1 MASEFDIVIR
11 GGTVM
16 DGNGGTPFVGDVAVR
31 DGKIA
36 EVGKVSG
43 RGAEEINAGGLSVTP
58 GFVDIHTHYDGQA
71 MWDSCLAPSSWHGVT
86 TVVMGNCGVGFAP
99 VRKDTQDAVIALM
112 EGVEDIP
119 GPCLHEGLD
128 WSWES
133 FSEYLTAL
141 ERRRHDIDFCALLPH
156 APMRVYVMGDRALN
170 LEDANQAD
178 IAQMREITADAVRA
192 GAFGFS
198 TSRTIAHKTL
208 AGDHTPTLRAQ
219 EAELMGI
226 AMGLKDAGKG
236 FIEMTSDWNTP
247 DPATEFA
254 MVRRVMQACGR
265 PLVFSL
271 NQRHDRTTAWRDLLE
286 LSTQAAAD
294 GLPVRC
300 VAPPRPI
307 GALLGLT
314 GSQNPFAGTRTY
326 RSIAHLPLG
335 QRVAAMRDPAVRAKI
350 TTEDPAEFNTWSLL
364 TRIGF
369 ERMFRFTDPLNYT
382 PAREDSVAA
391 IAAREG
397 RTPQDVAYDMLIEDD
412 GKGFIFA
419 CIVNYANYDL
429 EPVKEMYARQHVI
442 PGLSDGGAHVAFISD
457 ASFPTFLFSY
467 WGRDRGDGS
476 HGHPR
481 SGAAPDARA
490 GAFRRSERSWRACS
504 GHEGGYQRHRL
515 RQLGV
520 GAAADGGRSA
530 CRRAAPVAEG
540 ARLCGDGQGGADH
553 LSQRGCDRCAAGRSG
568 AQPADGLS
576 SASASEIIV
585 SPAVRPARPSRPSPA
600 CRDEPHPHRR
610 AHRRWR

>member
-1 MASEFDIVIR
+1 MANEYDVVIR
-11 GGTVM
+11 DGTIM
-16 DGNGGTPFVGDVAVR
+16 DGNGGTPFTGDVAVK

-36 EVGKVSG
+36 EIGKVAARG
-43 RGAEEINAGGLSVTP
+43 REEIDASGLSVTP

-71 MWDSCLAPSSWHGVT
+71 MWDSQLAPSSWHGVT

-99 VRKDTQDAVIALM
+99 VRKNTQDAVIALM

-128 WSWES
+128 WTWES
-133 FSEYLTAL
+133 FGDYLTAL
-141 ERRRHDIDFCALLPH
+141 ERRQHDIDFCALLPH

-178 IAQMREITADAVRA
+178 IQQMREITADAVKA

-208 AGDHTPTLRAQ
+208 AGDPTPTLRAQ

-226 AMGLKDAGKG
+226 ALGLKDAGKG

-265 PLVFSL
+265 PLAFSL
-271 NQRHDRTTAWRDLLE
+271 NQRHDRTTAWQDLLD

-300 VAPPRPI
+300 VVPPRPI

-326 RSIAHLPLG
+326 HEIAHLPVAE
-335 QRVAAMRDPAVRAKI
+335 RVARMRDPEVRARI
-350 TTEDPAEFNTWSLL
+350 TTEDPTEFNTWSLL
-364 TRIGF
+364 NRIGW

-382 PAREDSVAA
+382 PAREDSVSA
-391 IAAREG
+391 IAARQG
-397 RTPQDVAYDMLIEDD
+397 RTPQEVAYDMLIEDD

-419 CIVNYANYDL
+419 CLVNYANYDL
-429 EPVKEMYARQHVI
+429 EAVKTMYGREHVM

-467 WGRDRGDGS
+467 WGRDRGADKMPLHDLVRRQSREPARFAGL
-476 HGHPR
+476 HDRGVLAPGMKADINVIDFANLGLDR
-481 SGAAPDARA
+481 PQMVVDLPAGGRRLLQKARGYAATVKAGAITYRA
-490 GAFRRSERSWRACS
+490 GVATGALPGGLVRST
-504 GHEGGYQRHRL
+504 H
-515 RQLGV
+515 
-520 GAAADGGRSA
+520 
-530 CRRAAPVAEG
+530 
-540 ARLCGDGQGGADH
+540 
-553 LSQRGCDRCAAGRSG
+553 
-568 AQPADGLS
+568 
-576 SASASEIIV
+576 
-585 SPAVRPARPSRPSPA
+585 
-600 CRDEPHPHRR
+600 
-610 AHRRWR
+610 

>member
-1 MASEFDIVIR
+1 MASEYDIVIR
-11 GGTVM
+11 GGTIM
-16 DGNGGTPFVGDVAVR
+16 DGNGGTPYIGDVAVK

-36 EVGKVSG
+36 AVGTVSG
-43 RGAEEINAGGLSVTP
+43 TGAEEIDAAGLSVTP

-71 MWDSCLAPSSWHGVT
+71 MWDSHLAPSSWHGVT

-99 VRKDTQDAVIALM
+99 VRKDTQDAVVALM
-112 EGVEDIP
+112 EGVEDLP
-119 GPCLHEGLD
+119 GPCLNEGLD
-128 WSWES
+128 WSWET

-141 ERRRHDIDFCALLPH
+141 ERRKHDIDFCALLPH

-170 LEDANQAD
+170 LEDANQED
-178 IAQMREITADAVRA
+178 IQRMREITADAVRA

-208 AGDHTPTLRAQ
+208 AGDNTPTLRAQ

-254 MVRRVMQACGR
+254 MVRRIMDACGR

-271 NQRHDRTTAWRDLLE
+271 NQRHDRTEAWKDLLS
-286 LSTQAAAD
+286 LSAQAAAD

-326 RSIAHLPLG
+326 HGIADLPLV
-335 QRVAAMRDPAVRAKI
+335 QRVAAMRDPDVRAKI
-350 TTEDPAEFNTWSLL
+350 LADDPTEFNTWSLL
-364 TRIGF
+364 SRVGYA
-369 ERMFRFTDPLNYT
+369 RMFHFSDPLNYT
-382 PAREDSVAA
+382 PSRDDSITA
-391 IAAREG
+391 IAE
-397 RTPQDVAYDMLIEDD
+397 RTGKTPEEVAYDMLIADD

-419 CIVNYANYDL
+419 CLVNYANYDL
-429 EPVKEMYARQHVI
+429 EAVKTMYAQEHVI

-467 WGRDRGDGS
+467 WGRDRGEDRMSIPDLVRRQTREPARFAGL
-476 HGHPR
+476 HDRGLL
-481 SGAAPDARA
+481 APGMKADINVIDFANLA
-490 GAFRRSERSWRACS
+490 LERPDIVVDLPA
-504 GHEGGYQRHRL
+504 
-515 RQLGV
+515 
-520 GAAADGGRSA
+520 GGRRLMQKA
-530 CRRAAPVAEG
+530 RGYAATVKAGQITYRNGVATG
-540 ARLCGDGQGGADH
+540 ALPGG
-553 LSQRGCDRCAAGRSG
+553 LVRSVQ
-568 AQPADGLS
+568 ATA
-576 SASASEIIV
+576 
-585 SPAVRPARPSRPSPA
+585 
-600 CRDEPHPHRR
+600 
-610 AHRRWR
+610 

>member
-1 MASEFDIVIR
+1 MASEYDIVIR
-11 GGTVM
+11 GGTIM
-16 DGNGGTPFVGDVAVR
+16 DGNGGTPYVGDVAVK

-36 EVGKVSG
+36 AVGSVSG
-43 RGAEEINAGGLSVTP
+43 TGAEEIDAAGLSVTP

-71 MWDSCLAPSSWHGVT
+71 MWDSHLAPSSWHGVT

-99 VRKDTQDAVIALM
+99 VRKDTQDAVVALM
-112 EGVEDIP
+112 EGVEDLP
-119 GPCLHEGLD
+119 GPCLNEGLD
-128 WSWES
+128 WSWET

-141 ERRRHDIDFCALLPH
+141 ERRKHDIDFCALLPH

-170 LEDANQAD
+170 LEDANQED
-178 IAQMREITADAVRA
+178 IQRMREITADAVRA

-208 AGDHTPTLRAQ
+208 AGDNTPTLRAQ

-254 MVRRVMQACGR
+254 MVRRIMDACGR

-271 NQRHDRTTAWRDLLE
+271 NQRHDRTEAWKDLLS
-286 LSTQAAAD
+286 LSAQAAAD

-326 RSIAHLPLG
+326 HGIADLPLV
-335 QRVAAMRDPAVRAKI
+335 QRVAAMRDPDVRAKI
-350 TTEDPAEFNTWSLL
+350 LADDLTEFNTWSLL
-364 TRIGF
+364 SRVGYA
-369 ERMFRFTDPLNYT
+369 RMFHFSDPLNYT
-382 PAREDSVAA
+382 PSRDDSITA
-391 IAAREG
+391 IAE
-397 RTPQDVAYDMLIEDD
+397 RTGKTPEEVAYDMLIADD

-419 CIVNYANYDL
+419 CLVNYANYDL
-429 EPVKEMYARQHVI
+429 EAVKTMYAQEHVI

-467 WGRDRGDGS
+467 WGRDRGEDRMSIPDLVRRQTREPARFAGL
-476 HGHPR
+476 HDRGLL
-481 SGAAPDARA
+481 APGMKADINVIDFANLA
-490 GAFRRSERSWRACS
+490 LERPDIVVDLPA
-504 GHEGGYQRHRL
+504 
-515 RQLGV
+515 
-520 GAAADGGRSA
+520 GGRRLMQKA
-530 CRRAAPVAEG
+530 RGYAATVKAGQITYRNGVATG
-540 ARLCGDGQGGADH
+540 ALPGG
-553 LSQRGCDRCAAGRSG
+553 LVRSVQ
-568 AQPADGLS
+568 ATA
-576 SASASEIIV
+576 
-585 SPAVRPARPSRPSPA
+585 
-600 CRDEPHPHRR
+600 
-610 AHRRWR
+610 

>member
-11 GGTVM
+11 GGTIM
-16 DGNGGTPFVGDVAVR
+16 DGNGGTPFVGDVAIQ
-31 DGKIA
+31 DGRIA
-36 EVGKVSG
+36 ELGKVSAPG
-43 RGAEEINAGGLSVTP
+43 KQEIAADGLSVTP

-71 MWDSCLAPSSWHGVT
+71 MWDSQLAPSSWHGVT

-99 VRKDTQDAVIALM
+99 VRKNTQDAVIALM

-128 WSWES
+128 WNWES
-133 FSEYLTAL
+133 FADYLTAL
-141 ERRRHDIDFCALLPH
+141 ERRSHDIDFCALLPH

-178 IAQMREITADAVRA
+178 IAQMREIAADAVRA

-208 AGDHTPTLRAQ
+208 AGDPTPTLRAQ
-219 EAELMGI
+219 ETELTGI

-236 FIEMTSDWNTP
+236 FIELTSDWNTP

-254 MVRRVMQACGR
+254 MVRRIMQACGR

-271 NQRHDRTTAWRDLLE
+271 NQRHDRTTAWQDLLA

-294 GLPVRC
+294 GLPIRC

-307 GALLGLT
+307 GALLGLS

-326 RSIAHLPLG
+326 RAIAHLPLP

-350 TTEDPAEFNTWSLL
+350 TTEDAAEFNTWSLL
-364 TRIGF
+364 TRIGW

-391 IAAREG
+391 IATREG
-397 RTPQDVAYDMLIEDD
+397 RTPQDVAYDMLIDDD
-412 GKGFIFA
+412 GRGFIFA

-429 EPVKEMYARQHVI
+429 EPVKAMYARQHVI

-467 WGRDRGDGS
+467 WGRDRGADRMDIPDLVRRQTREPARFAGL
-476 HGHPR
+476 HDRGVL
-481 SGAAPDARA
+481 APGMKADINVIDFANLA
-490 GAFRRSERSWRACS
+490 LERPKMVVDLPA
-504 GHEGGYQRHRL
+504 
-515 RQLGV
+515 
-520 GAAADGGRSA
+520 GGRRLLQKA
-530 CRRAAPVAEG
+530 RGYAATVKAGQITYRDGIATG
-540 ARLCGDGQGGADH
+540 ALPGG
-553 LSQRGCDRCAAGRSG
+553 LVRS
-568 AQPADGLS
+568 QPAM
-576 SASASEIIV
+576 
-585 SPAVRPARPSRPSPA
+585 
-600 CRDEPHPHRR
+600 
-610 AHRRWR
+610 

>member
-1 MASEFDIVIR
+1 MANDFDLVIR
-11 GGTVM
+11 GGTIM
-16 DGNGGTPFVGDVAVR
+16 DGNGGTPFRGDIAVK
-31 DGKIA
+31 DGVIA
-36 EVGKVSG
+36 EIGIVPKQG
-43 RGAEEINAGGLSVTP
+43 REEIDADGLSVTP

-71 MWDSCLAPSSWHGVT
+71 MWDSQLAPSSWHGVT

-99 VRKDTQDAVIALM
+99 VRKNTQDAVIALM

-133 FSEYLTAL
+133 FADYLTAL
-141 ERRRHDIDFCALLPH
+141 ERRSHDIDFCALLPH
-156 APMRVYVMGDRALN
+156 APMRVFVMGERALK

-178 IAQMREITADAVRA
+178 IAQMREITADAARA

-208 AGDHTPTLRAQ
+208 AGDPHPGLRAS

-271 NQRHDRTTAWRDLLE
+271 NQRHDRTTAWQELLA
-286 LSTQAAAD
+286 LSAQAAAD
-294 GLPVRC
+294 GLPIRC

-307 GALLGLT
+307 GALLGLS

-326 RSIAHLPLG
+326 RSIGHLPLPE
-335 QRVAAMRDPAVRAKI
+335 RVAAMRNPEIRAKI
-350 TTEDPAEFNTWSLL
+350 ITDDPMEFNTWSLL
-364 TRIGF
+364 GRIGY

-382 PAREDSVAA
+382 PAREDSISA
-391 IAAREG
+391 IAEREG
-397 RTPQDVAYDMLIEDD
+397 RTPQDVAYDMLIEDEGRD
-412 GKGFIFA
+412 FIFA

-429 EPVKEMYARQHVI
+429 EPVKEMYAREHVI

-467 WGRDRGDGS
+467 WGRDRGADRMDIPDLVRRQTREPARFAGLRDR
-476 HGHPR
+476 GVL
-481 SGAAPDARA
+481 APGMKADMNVIDFANLA
-490 GAFRRSERSWRACS
+490 LERPQMVVDLPA
-504 GHEGGYQRHRL
+504 
-515 RQLGV
+515 
-520 GAAADGGRSA
+520 GGRRLLQKA
-530 CRRAAPVAEG
+530 RGYKATVKAGQITYRDGVATG
-540 ARLCGDGQGGADH
+540 ALPGG
-553 LSQRGCDRCAAGRSG
+553 LVRSQVTA
-568 AQPADGLS
+568 
-576 SASASEIIV
+576 
-585 SPAVRPARPSRPSPA
+585 
-600 CRDEPHPHRR
+600 
-610 AHRRWR
+610 

>member
-1 MASEFDIVIR
+1 MKGIGDMASEFDIVIR
-11 GGTVM
+11 SGTIM
-16 DGNGGTPFVGDVAVR
+16 DGNGGAPFVGDIAVK
-31 DGKIA
+31 DGTIA
-36 EVGKVSG
+36 SIGKVSG
-43 RGAEEINAGGLSVTP
+43 TSREEIDAEGLSVTP

-71 MWDSCLAPSSWHGVT
+71 MWDSHLAPSSWHGVT

-99 VRKDTQDAVIALM
+99 VRKNTQDAVIALM

-133 FSEYLTAL
+133 FADYLTAL
-141 ERRRHDIDFCALLPH
+141 ERRSHDIDFCALLPH

-178 IAQMREITADAVRA
+178 IQQMREITAEAVRA

-271 NQRHDRTTAWRDLLE
+271 NQRHDRTTAWQDLLS
-286 LSTQAAAD
+286 LSTQAASD
-294 GLPVRC
+294 GLPIRC

-326 RSIAHLPLG
+326 HSIAQLPLA
-335 QRVAAMRDPAVRAKI
+335 QRVAAMHDPEVRARI
-350 TTEDPAEFNTWSLL
+350 TTEDPSEFNTWSLL

-397 RTPQDVAYDMLIEDD
+397 RTPQEVAYDMLIED
-412 GKGFIFA
+412 GGRGFIFA

-467 WGRDRGDGS
+467 WGRDRGADRMDIPDLVRRQTREPARFAGLADR
-476 HGHPR
+476 GVL
-481 SGAAPDARA
+481 APGMKADINVIDFANLA
-490 GAFRRSERSWRACS
+490 LERPQMVVDLPA
-504 GHEGGYQRHRL
+504 
-515 RQLGV
+515 
-520 GAAADGGRSA
+520 GGRRLLQKA
-530 CRRAAPVAEG
+530 RGYAATVKAGQITYRNGVATG
-540 ARLCGDGQGGADH
+540 ALPAGLVR
-553 LSQRGCDRCAAGRSG
+553 SQPTA
-568 AQPADGLS
+568 
-576 SASASEIIV
+576 
-585 SPAVRPARPSRPSPA
+585 
-600 CRDEPHPHRR
+600 
-610 AHRRWR
+610 

>member
-1 MASEFDIVIR
+1 MATEYDLVIR

-16 DGNGGTPFVGDVAVR
+16 DGNGGTPFTGDVAVK
-31 DGKIA
+31 DGRIA
-36 EVGKVSG
+36 AVGKVDGS
-43 RGAEEINAGGLSVTP
+43 GAEEIDAKGLAVTP

-71 MWDSCLAPSSWHGVT
+71 AWDTQLAPSSWHGVT

-99 VRKDTQDAVIALM
+99 VRPNTQEAVIALM

-128 WSWES
+128 WDWET
-133 FSEYLTAL
+133 FAEYLNAL
-141 ERRRHDIDFCALLPH
+141 ERKKHDIDFCALLPH

-170 LEDANQAD
+170 LEDANQED
-178 IAQMREITADAVRA
+178 IQRMREITAEAVRA

-198 TSRTIAHKTL
+198 TSRTISHKTL
-208 AGDHTPTLRAQ
+208 AGDCTPTVRAQ

-226 AMGLKDAGKG
+226 ALGLKDAGAG

-254 MVRRVMQACGR
+254 MVRRVMEACGR

-271 NQRHDRTTAWRDLLE
+271 NQRHDRTTAWKDLLE
-286 LSTQAAAD
+286 LSTQAAKD

-326 RSIAHLPLG
+326 HSIAHLPVAE
-335 QRVAAMRDPAVRAKI
+335 RVARMRDPEIRRKI
-350 TTEDPAEFNTWSLL
+350 VTEDPAEFNTWSLL
-364 TRIGF
+364 IRTSF

-397 RTPQDVAYDMLIEDD
+397 RTPQEVAYDILIEDE
-412 GKGFIFA
+412 GRGFIFA
-419 CIVNYANYDL
+419 CLVNYANFDL
-429 EPVKEMYARQHVI
+429 EAVKEMYGREHVM
-442 PGLSDGGAHVAFISD
+442 PGLSDGGAHVAFICD

-467 WGRDRGDGS
+467 WGRDRGADRMPLHDLVRRQTREPARFAGLTDRGVLEVGKKADINVIDFANLALERPVMVHDLPAGGKRLMQKARGYRATVKAGQVTYRDGVAT
-476 HGHPR
+476 GALPGGLVR
-481 SGAAPDARA
+481 SNARA
-490 GAFRRSERSWRACS
+490 
-504 GHEGGYQRHRL
+504 
-515 RQLGV
+515 
-520 GAAADGGRSA
+520 
-530 CRRAAPVAEG
+530 
-540 ARLCGDGQGGADH
+540 
-553 LSQRGCDRCAAGRSG
+553 
-568 AQPADGLS
+568 
-576 SASASEIIV
+576 
-585 SPAVRPARPSRPSPA
+585 
-600 CRDEPHPHRR
+600 
-610 AHRRWR
+610 

>member
-1 MASEFDIVIR
+1 
-11 GGTVM
+11 
-16 DGNGGTPFVGDVAVR
+16 
-31 DGKIA
+31 
-36 EVGKVSG
+36 
-43 RGAEEINAGGLSVTP
+43 
-58 GFVDIHTHYDGQA
+58 
-71 MWDSCLAPSSWHGVT
+71 MWDSRLAPSSWHGVT
-86 TVVMGNCGVGFAP
+86 TIVMGNCGVGFAP

-133 FSEYLTAL
+133 FADYLTAL
-141 ERRRHDIDFCALLPH
+141 ERRSHDIDFCALLPH
-156 APMRVYVMGDRALN
+156 APLRVYVMGDRALK

-178 IAQMREITADAVRA
+178 IAQMREIAAEAVRA

-208 AGDHTPTLRAQ
+208 GGDPTPTLRAQ
-219 EAELMGI
+219 EAELTGI

-271 NQRHDRTTAWRDLLE
+271 NQRHDRTTEWQELLA

-307 GALLGLT
+307 GALLGLS
-314 GSQNPFAGTRTY
+314 GSQQPFAGTRSY
-326 RSIAHLPLG
+326 RSIAHLPLK
-335 QRVAAMRDPAVRAKI
+335 QRVAAMRDPDVRRRI
-350 TTEDPAEFNTWSLL
+350 TTEDPSEFNTWSLL
-364 TRIGF
+364 TRIGW

-467 WGRDRGDGS
+467 WGRDRGADRMDIPDLVRRQTREPARFAGLS
-476 HGHPR
+476 DRGVL
-481 SGAAPDARA
+481 APGMKADINVIDFANLA
-490 GAFRRSERSWRACS
+490 LERPQMVVDLPA
-504 GHEGGYQRHRL
+504 
-515 RQLGV
+515 
-520 GAAADGGRSA
+520 GGRRLMQKARGYAATIKAGQITYRDGVATGALPGGLVRSQSA
-530 CRRAAPVAEG
+530 M
-540 ARLCGDGQGGADH
+540 
-553 LSQRGCDRCAAGRSG
+553 
-568 AQPADGLS
+568 
-576 SASASEIIV
+576 
-585 SPAVRPARPSRPSPA
+585 
-600 CRDEPHPHRR
+600 
-610 AHRRWR
+610 

>member
-1 MASEFDIVIR
+1 MAHEFDLVIR
-11 GGTVM
+11 SGTIM
-16 DGNGGTPFVGDVAVR
+16 DGNGGAPFRGDVAVNGGR
-31 DGKIA
+31 IV
-36 EVGKVSG
+36 EVGKVAG
-43 RGAEEINAGGLSVTP
+43 RGQEEIDAAGLSVTP

-71 MWDSCLAPSSWHGVT
+71 VWDSHLAPSSWHGVT

-99 VRKDTQDAVIALM
+99 VRKDTQEAVIALM

-133 FSEYLTAL
+133 FADYLTAL
-141 ERRRHDIDFCALLPH
+141 ERRSHDIDFCALLPH
-156 APMRVYVMGDRALN
+156 APMRVYVMGERALK

-178 IAQMREITADAVRA
+178 IAGMREITAEAVRA

-208 AGDHTPTLRAQ
+208 AGDPTPTLRAQ
-219 EAELMGI
+219 ETELTGI

-271 NQRHDRTTAWRDLLE
+271 NQRHDRTTAWKDLLE

-307 GALLGLT
+307 GALLGLS
-314 GSQNPFAGTRTY
+314 GSQQPFAGTRTY
-326 RSIAHLPLG
+326 RSIAHLPLE
-335 QRVAAMRDPAVRAKI
+335 QRVVAMRDPDVRRRI
-350 TTEDPAEFNTWSLL
+350 TTEDPSEFNTWSLL

-397 RTPQDVAYDMLIEDD
+397 RTPQNVAYDMLIED
-412 GKGFIFA
+412 GGRGFIFA

-467 WGRDRGDGS
+467 WGRDRGADRMDIPDLVRRQTREPARFAGLS
-476 HGHPR
+476 DRGVLAAGMKADINIIDFAKLALERPQMVIDLPAGGR
-481 SGAAPDARA
+481 RLMQKARGYAATIKAGQITYRDGAAT
-490 GAFRRSERSWRACS
+490 GALPGGLVRS
-504 GHEGGYQRHRL
+504 
-515 RQLGV
+515 
-520 GAAADGGRSA
+520 
-530 CRRAAPVAEG
+530 
-540 ARLCGDGQGGADH
+540 
-553 LSQRGCDRCAAGRSG
+553 
-568 AQPADGLS
+568 QPA
-576 SASASEIIV
+576 V
-585 SPAVRPARPSRPSPA
+585 
-600 CRDEPHPHRR
+600 
-610 AHRRWR
+610 